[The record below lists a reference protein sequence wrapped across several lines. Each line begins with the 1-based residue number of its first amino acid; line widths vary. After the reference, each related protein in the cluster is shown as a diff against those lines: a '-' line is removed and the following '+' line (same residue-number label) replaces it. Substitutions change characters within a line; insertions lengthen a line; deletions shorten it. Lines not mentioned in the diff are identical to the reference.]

1 VKRRTILFARKLSLP
16 QLLMATLPIFI
27 AFTQPLANQPDIF
40 LSKIVREY
48 SDKQPF
54 GNMAGIYFDNQKQEI
69 YVTDRQNHQIGI
81 TNTQGATLWTF
92 KHWVTEKG
100 SERRILGDPTS
111 IVVTKSSDIII
122 SDNMVDYLDVL
133 DYRGVGYSMINPT
146 DYDSVISF
154 TGAVL
159 AIDTSGNLYV
169 GTKGNKP
176 EILKFDRDLNL
187 VKRFGDKGDSLDK
200 FNTISGICLLETGE
214 IIVTDLFSVPVV
226 KIFDADGKYLRGFG
240 QHDVEKT
247 DFSFAAGVVSMRG
260 GRIWIVDTIRQVVK
274 CFDQNGEY
282 ITMIGGY
289 GFGPGDMCY
298 PSAISSDG
306 DTLLLVA
313 EREGK
318 RYQQFNIH

>member
-1 VKRRTILFARKLSLP
+1 MAIT
-16 QLLMATLPIFI
+16 QLH
-27 AFTQPLANQPDIF
+27 ANQPDIL
-40 LSKIVREY
+40 LSKIVRDY

-54 GNMAGIYFDNQKQEI
+54 GNMAGIYFDKQKQEI
-69 YVTDRQNHQIGI
+69 YITDRQNHQIGI
-81 TNTQGATLWTF
+81 TNTQGVTLWTF

-100 SERRILGDPTS
+100 SERRILGEPTS
-111 IVVTKSSDIII
+111 IVVTNTSDIIV
-122 SDNMVDYLDVL
+122 SDNMVDYLDIL
-133 DYRGVGYSMINPT
+133 DYRGVGYSTINPS
-146 DYDSVISF
+146 DYYSVNSF
-154 TGAVL
+154 KGAVL
-159 AIDTSGNLYV
+159 AIDTLGNLYV

-176 EILKFDRDLNL
+176 EVLKFDQDFNL
-187 VKRFGDKGDSLDK
+187 VKRFGEKGDSLDK
-200 FNTISGICLLETGE
+200 FNTISGICILGNGE
-214 IIVTDLFSVPVV
+214 IVVTDLFSLPVV
-226 KIFDADGKYLRGFG
+226 KLFDTDGNYLRGFG
-240 QHDVEKT
+240 QHDVDKS

-282 ITMIGGY
+282 VTMIGGY

-298 PSAISSDG
+298 PSAIASDG